1 MAKARIA
8 AAVLRGAA
16 ALAVVYAAG
25 CVGTPPFSEPTYLTT
40 TDFYQLPYDMTKEAF
55 IKEWQGARSGVI
67 GAEPVVYTT
76 YPGID
81 VWEVLIYEVYDHSDP
96 LRIPKPKPDHREYV
110 LFRNGEL
117 KAYGRGELTL
127 SPYDVLVERH
137 VLSEK

>member
-1 MAKARIA
+1 VAKARIA
-8 AAVLRGAA
+8 AA
-16 ALAVVYAAG
+16 LAVLYAAG
-25 CVGTPPFSEPTYLTT
+25 CASAPPFSGPSYLTA
-40 TDFYQLPYDMTKEAF
+40 TDFYRLPYDMQKEDF
-55 IKEWQGARSGVI
+55 LNDWQGARSGVI

-81 VWEVLIYEVYDHSDP
+81 VWEVLIYEVYDHNDP

-127 SPYDVLVERH
+127 EPYDVLVERH
-137 VLSEK
+137 VISEK